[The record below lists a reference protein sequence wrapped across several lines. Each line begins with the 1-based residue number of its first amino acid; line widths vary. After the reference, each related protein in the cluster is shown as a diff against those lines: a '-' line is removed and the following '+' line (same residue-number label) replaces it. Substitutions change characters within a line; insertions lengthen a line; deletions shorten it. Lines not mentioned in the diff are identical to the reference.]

1 MIKLLLIAALS
12 AHAADAYKVLEPRA
26 VDGKMIAYRM
36 IRYDVPANTPARVLL
51 SLAPVGDCF
60 DASGVTWTKGEAGEK
75 KLHSINFDPWV
86 LLKNGKRPEGCPR
99 RKEKNRDG
107 VAGGLHYMDLPAE
120 KGGVQVVITYPVGTE
135 VRVALNPG
143 P

>member
-1 MIKLLLIAALS
+1 MKAPNRHLQLMGACVGRARCYTGRMIQLLLAAALS

-36 IRYDVPANTPARVLL
+36 IRYEVPANTPARILL

-86 LLKNGKRPEGCPR
+86 LLKNGKRPEVCTTWTCPL
-99 RKEKNRDG
+99 RK
-107 VAGGLHYMDLPAE
+107 AE
-120 KGGVQVVITYPVGTE
+120 S
-135 VRVALNPG
+135 RS
-143 P
+143 